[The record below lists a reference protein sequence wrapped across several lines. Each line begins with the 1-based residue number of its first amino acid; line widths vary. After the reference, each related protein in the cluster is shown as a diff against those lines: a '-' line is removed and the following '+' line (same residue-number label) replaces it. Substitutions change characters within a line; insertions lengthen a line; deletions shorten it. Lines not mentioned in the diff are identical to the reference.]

1 MTARLEE
8 EKSSSIFV
16 ECIFFICERYI
27 MVKICNVVK
36 GSPAYRAGIR
46 PDDILVSVNGMKIKD
61 VLDYMFYIA
70 YNRVEIEYQR
80 DGKNISEV
88 IIKSEYD
95 DIGLEFET
103 FLMDSKKSCH
113 NKCVFCFIDQM
124 PPNMRETLYFKD
136 DDARLSFLQGNYVTL
151 TNLSQEDIDRII
163 KMRLNINVSV
173 HTTNPELR
181 CKMMNNRFAGDKL
194 KYIKQMS
201 DAGLKMNCQIVLC
214 PELNDRE
221 ELDRTL
227 NDLGELMPNIQSVAI
242 VPVGLSKYRD
252 NLYPLKPFDMES
264 ASDTIDRI
272 EKFQKKML
280 EKYETRVA
288 FPSDEFFLTANR
300 PLPNGDYY
308 EDYPQY
314 ENGVGMLR
322 SMLDE
327 LDSALDLCDEIPENP
342 RKISIATGK
351 APYQIIKSMVDKISE
366 KYKNIECKVYPIRN
380 DFFGETITVT
390 GLITGQDLTAQ
401 LKNEDLGDELLISDS
416 MIRRDSDVFLDDYT
430 ISDVENQLG
439 IKIRTV
445 KNDGF
450 EFLDAVLGY
459 QY

>member
-1 MTARLEE
+1 
-8 EKSSSIFV
+8 
-16 ECIFFICERYI
+16 
-27 MVKICNVVK
+27 MVKICNVIK

-46 PDDILVSVNGMKIKD
+46 PNDILVSVNGIKIKD

-80 DGKNISEV
+80 DGKTMSEI

-181 CKMMNNRFAGDKL
+181 CKMMNNRFAGEKL

-242 VPVGLSKYRD
+242 VPVGLSKYRE

-300 PLPNGDYY
+300 PLPDGDYY
-308 EDYPQY
+308 EEYPQY

-322 SMLDE
+322 SILDE
-327 LDSALDLCDEIPENP
+327 LDSALDLCDEAPENP
-342 RKISIATGK
+342 RKVSIATGK
-351 APYQIIKSMVDKISE
+351 APYQIIKNMTDKISK

-390 GLITGQDLTAQ
+390 GLITGQDLIAQ
-401 LKNEDLGDELLISDS
+401 LKGMDLGDELLISDS

-450 EFLDAVLGY
+450 EFLDAVLG
-459 QY
+459 QQF